1 MLGAS
6 FKSSGLA
13 LVCLVFG
20 WLCVCACCLRGR
32 ADFSVP
38 GTLSRKPA
46 SSNTEFLNYHNIA
59 IMAGTY
65 EYIMPQT
72 TIT

>member
-13 LVCLVFG
+13 LVCLLFG
-20 WLCVCACCLRGR
+20 WLSVCVFCVRRR

-46 SSNTEFLNYHNIA
+46 SSNTELFNYHNIA

-65 EYIMPQT
+65 EYIIPQT